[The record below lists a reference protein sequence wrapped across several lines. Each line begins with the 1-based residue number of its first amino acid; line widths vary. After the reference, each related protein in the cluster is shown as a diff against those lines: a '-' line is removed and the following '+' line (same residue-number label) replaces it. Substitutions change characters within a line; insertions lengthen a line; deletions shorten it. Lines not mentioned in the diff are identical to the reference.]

1 MKKLFSHDPLT
12 GTTKFFHYDESV
24 DDKNFAIQ
32 TVQETTPII
41 EANKLEMADM
51 TARIGS
57 GKEEFVK
64 VASIPLTIYMDLQK
78 KGITKDPKAF
88 KRWLND
94 PDNAYFRTRSGV
106 V

>member
-24 DDKNFAIQ
+24 DEQNFAIQ

-41 EANKLEMADM
+41 DANRAEMNDAP
-51 TARIGS
+51 TRIGS
-57 GKEEFVK
+57 NEDFVK

-94 PDNAYFRTRSGV
+94 PDNRFFRTRPGV